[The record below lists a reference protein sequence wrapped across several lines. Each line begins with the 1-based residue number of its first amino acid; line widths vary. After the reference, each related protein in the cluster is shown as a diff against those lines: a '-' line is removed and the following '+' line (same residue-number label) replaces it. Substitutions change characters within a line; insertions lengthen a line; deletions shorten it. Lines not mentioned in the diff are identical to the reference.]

1 MKRKLIKKKI
11 ENVDSRRISGKNGLS
26 ETIVNELLPL
36 TKISKAE
43 NHKNYQKKG
52 KKATKRRQKSDKLS
66 PFQIP
71 CVAFCRPR
79 KKAIKRRQKR
89 QFVAFSFCRC
99 PPQVLAAVFW
109 QFMKPNLYQI
119 LPKQRSLLFHEC
131 SSPQHKEFLF
141 LHQFL
146 HH

>member
-43 NHKNYQKKG
+43 NHKNYQKSG
-52 KKATKRRQKSDKLS
+52 KKATKKRQIVAFSNSLCSFLS
-66 PFQIP
+66 PP
-71 CVAFCRPR
+71 
-79 KKAIKRRQKR
+79 KKGDKKR